1 MTDAPIDA
9 AARLEAALASLDPSA
24 RVQAAMTAG
33 THPRSEYIPVLVAQC
48 RIEPQFLVREM
59 LTWAL
64 TRHDADEVLDLLIGE
79 LRSRGAQ
86 VRAQALHTMSKIGG
100 PRVWPSV
107 TTELLKDADDTVART
122 AWRTAARHVPAAE
135 ASALADVLAT
145 QFARGEDDTRRSLS
159 EAFAT
164 IGEPAR
170 PQVDWALATGGPYTR
185 AHAAVTARLMD
196 DPEVTYAEA
205 VVAVA
210 ESA

>member
-1 MTDAPIDA
+1 MTETSA
-9 AARLEAALASLDPSA
+9 ADRLEAALTSLDPSS

-33 THPRSEYIPVLVAQC
+33 TYPQPEYVPVLVAQC

-64 TRHDADEVLDLLIGE
+64 TRHDADEVLDQLIGE

-86 VRAQALHTMSKIGG
+86 IRAQALHTMSKIGG
-100 PRVWPSV
+100 PRVWPAI
-107 TTELLKDADDTVART
+107 TTDLLTDADDSVARV
-122 AWRTAARHVPAAE
+122 AWRTAARHVPAGE
-135 ASALADVLAT
+135 ASALATTLAT

-164 IGEPAR
+164 IGEPGR
-170 PQVDWALATGGPYTR
+170 PQVEWALATGGPYTR

-196 DPEVTYAEA
+196 DPEATYDE
-205 VVAVA
+205 VVASVSEA
-210 ESA
+210 G